1 MNFSFNVNLSD
12 DDYLK
17 FNYFMATESDIGKK
31 QVLKYRILLIVIWL
45 IGALVIL
52 LRANFSRHVLPFLP
66 FYLVVYLI
74 IRLTYIPCLKWHI
87 KRQIKSM
94 KKNGTMLYS
103 PHTTLEFYD
112 DFLVETTPD
121 SRSEQKYASIKSVSI
136 VTGKAIYFHINYAMA
151 VILPMSCFGP
161 NAQYGDFV
169 EFVQKKFNNV
179 KVYDKG

>member
-1 MNFSFNVNLSD
+1 
-12 DDYLK
+12 
-17 FNYFMATESDIGKK
+17 
-31 QVLKYRILLIVIWL
+31 
-45 IGALVIL
+45 
-52 LRANFSRHVLPFLP
+52 
-66 FYLVVYLI
+66 
-74 IRLTYIPCLKWHI
+74 
-87 KRQIKSM
+87 M

-136 VTGKAIYFHINYAMA
+136 VAGKAIYFHINYAMA